1 MDTPA
6 TPLTS
11 ADAACDAARFRIP
24 TGAVVGLAA
33 GLAAL
38 SALTVVGASA
48 DGRVALDVVC
58 AVLAVAAGAIVLVA
72 VGRADADRRLTVAA
86 FVLAALAALSPAAT
100 PASTMTTAVVARAAR
115 LRVAV
120 PVAVAGAVGHAVQ
133 GAWRGTSM
141 GYVWWLLTDVGVH
154 AALLGWGAYARTRSE
169 LLVSLRERVRA
180 AEADRDRRAEEV
192 RREERLR
199 IARDMHDTLAH
210 RLSLVATAAG
220 ALAYRP
226 DASPERLAQAASV
239 VRDGTA
245 QALDELRQVVAVMR
259 DPGDDVVGFAT
270 LDDLVTQVRQAGAD
284 VELTSEGRLDD
295 LPRATRSTVLRAV
308 QESLTN
314 ARKHAPGTPVR
325 VEVTVSDDGVRVR
338 ATNPLSPAGV
348 APAGLVRDDP
358 GMDSATA
365 PTGAQAGG
373 SGPGVGLIGLRE
385 RVTALGGSLDAGAVD
400 GAWTVGVVLPVPSV
414 VGAGA

>member
-1 MDTPA
+1 MDTQT
-6 TPLTS
+6 TPLTTT
-11 ADAACDAARFRIP
+11 DAWCDAARFRIP
-24 TGAVVGLAA
+24 TAAVVGLVA
-33 GLAAL
+33 GLAVL
-38 SALTVVGASA
+38 TALTVVGASA

-58 AVLAVAAGAIVLVA
+58 AVLAVAAGAAVLLA
-72 VGRADADRRLTVAA
+72 VGRADDQRGLTVAA

-133 GAWRGTSM
+133 AAWRGASM
-141 GYVWWLLTDVGVH
+141 GYGWWLLTDVGVH

-169 LLVSLRERVRA
+169 LLISLRERLRA

-270 LDDLVTQVRQAGAD
+270 LDDLVTQVREAGAD
-284 VELTSEGRLDD
+284 VELASAGRLDD

-314 ARKHAPGTPVR
+314 ARKHAPGVPVR
-325 VEVTVSDDGVRVR
+325 VEVTVSDDTVRVR
-338 ATNPLSPAGV
+338 TTNPVAPAGV
-348 APAGLVRDDP
+348 APSGLVRDDP
-358 GMDSATA
+358 GMDSGTT
-365 PTGAQAGG
+365 PTTAQAGG
-373 SGPGVGLIGLRE
+373 ALPGMGLIGLRE
-385 RVTALGGSLDAGAVD
+385 RVTALGGSIDAGVV
-400 GAWTVGVVLPVPSV
+400 GGTWTVSLVLPVRSV
-414 VGAGA
+414 VGADA